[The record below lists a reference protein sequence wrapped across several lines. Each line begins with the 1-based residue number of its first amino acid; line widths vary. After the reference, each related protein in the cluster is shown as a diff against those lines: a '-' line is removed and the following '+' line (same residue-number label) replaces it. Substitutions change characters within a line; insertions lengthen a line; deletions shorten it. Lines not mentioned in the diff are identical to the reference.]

1 MSRVWAALRDTRL
14 GGLWLGLVA
23 AALVLWPHWLRPWQA
38 LVGHP
43 NLDVWSHAW
52 GMRWFV
58 SRLFTG
64 HIPWEVEVASFPER
78 RVLWYVDPLGALLT
92 APLQLLHPAVAWNG
106 LLFAQLA
113 LLAWAGWGFARALG
127 GRGWL
132 AGLALATTPLLQT
145 ELWNGVSE
153 AVWLAPVALTGW
165 LSAQRSR
172 WTGLAVGLS
181 GLATPYHGLGAA
193 LLCAVL
199 AAMGGTEAGRAQSG
213 AALPTARE
221 RGVDLL
227 RAAALALVLA
237 LPQALLLK
245 ASVNSL
251 DAFVN
256 RPLWDELNEP
266 SLRTNAVDPL
276 ALVHPGDFW
285 SRATVD
291 QPLSSPWKHTPYL
304 GLGLLALLLPGLWRR
319 PRLAPL
325 LLPLGAAVVA
335 CLGFYLWHDEGWV
348 RTPQGGLYELPLAAF
363 ARVTRL
369 SLVHHLR
376 LVGMGLVVLAGLA
389 DVGAGR
395 FGAWLAPLIAL
406 EHLLLAPNCWPL
418 PASPAAL
425 PAVHE
430 ALPADGRAVVD
441 LPADS
446 GAGNRTNR
454 YLYWQA
460 LHGRPVP
467 WNNKVGSMGVASDNQ
482 ALRRWVVLGRM
493 EPVPSS
499 DPNAPRADADLP
511 AELAELGAQGFGW
524 VVLHPDLLAR
534 GDQREAH
541 ERALTELLGPPQP
554 LGGQPVWEIPAR

>member
-1 MSRVWAALRDTRL
+1 MSRLQRW
-14 GGLWLGLVA
+14 GGLWLGLVCA
-23 AALVLWPHWLRPWQA
+23 AVVLWPHWLRPWRA

-43 NLDVWSHAW
+43 NLDGWSHAW
-52 GMRWFV
+52 GMHWFV

-64 HIPWEVEVASFPER
+64 HIPWEVEVASWPER

-92 APLQLLHPAVAWNG
+92 APLQLLHPALAYNT
-106 LLFAQLA
+106 LLFAQLT
-113 LLAWAGWGFARALG
+113 LLGWAGWGFARALG

-132 AGLALATTPLLQT
+132 AGVALATTPLLQT
-145 ELWNGVSE
+145 ELWNGVTE

-165 LSAQRSR
+165 LAARRSR
-172 WTGLAVGLS
+172 WTGLAVGLA

-199 AAMGGTEAGRAQSG
+199 TLMGGTAEGRAQSG
-213 AALPTARE
+213 RPVAGARE
-221 RGVDLL
+221 RVWDLT
-227 RAAALALVLA
+227 RAALLAVVLA

-245 ASVNSL
+245 ASVNSVE
-251 DAFVN
+251 AFVN

-276 ALVHPGDFW
+276 ALIRPGDFW

-304 GLGLLALLLPGLWRR
+304 GLGLLVLLLPGLWRR
-319 PRLAPL
+319 PRLSPL
-325 LLPLGAAVVA
+325 LLPLAAAVVG
-335 CLGFYLWHDEGWV
+335 CLGFFLWHEEAWV
-348 RTPQGGLYELPLAAF
+348 RTAQGGLYKLPLAYF
-363 ARVTRL
+363 AEATRL

-395 FGAWLAPLIAL
+395 WAALLAPLIAL
-406 EHLLLAPNCWPL
+406 EHLLWAPNCWPL
-418 PASPAAL
+418 PGAPAEL

-446 GAGNRTNR
+446 GNGNRTNR
-454 YLYWQA
+454 FLYWQA

-482 ALRRWVVLGRM
+482 ALRHWVVLGRM
-493 EPVPSS
+493 EPVPDT
-499 DPNAPRADADLP
+499 DPNAPRRDADLES
-511 AELAELGAQGFGW
+511 AVAELGREGFGW
-524 VVLHPDLLAR
+524 VVLHPELLAR
-534 GDQREAH
+534 GDMRQAH
-541 ERALTELLGPPQP
+541 EELLTRLLGPPQE
-554 LGGQPVWEIPAR
+554 LGGQPVWEIPAP